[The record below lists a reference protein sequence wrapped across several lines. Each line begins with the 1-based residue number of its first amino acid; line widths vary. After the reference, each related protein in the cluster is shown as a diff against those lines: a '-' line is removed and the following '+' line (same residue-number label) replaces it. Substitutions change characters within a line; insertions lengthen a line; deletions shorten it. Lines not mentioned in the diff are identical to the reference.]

1 LIGVNNDVVEVENWT
16 INEFSISCDVVTRK
30 DGFKCRLRTVY
41 GSAYEEKKQN
51 FIDELYTMLA
61 STKIPILIGGIS
73 I

>member
-41 GSAYEEKKQN
+41 GSVYEEKN
-51 FIDELYTMLA
+51 R
-61 STKIPILIGGIS
+61 IS
-73 I
+73 